1 MNEHDLKRYNW
12 NNWAYIISYIFMGL
26 LSGIAFDVLV
36 TFLQQVS
43 LETAKSFSSYMGYST
58 FLGAIMLLLA
68 PKIGYKKLIITG
80 PIMVIGALVAIP
92 YVHVSFIYPVATLL
106 VLTGVTLFDIVLPPY
121 FTAYTTPENR
131 QFVFSTAIWTNVAGM
146 ALATFFGGS
155 LIVNRFASRIGMDKA
170 KASALTE
177 QVDKLSPD
185 MMHQYILAQSDVL
198 LMFAVIAA
206 LSLIPLLFIKE
217 VPSDYR
223 EEVKEHQEKKK
234 FDWSIF
240 TNKYVVYW
248 LVYYAL
254 IRFGASLICPF
265 FSVYLNKFVGINR
278 ATTSMLVSFQQVAM
292 VVFMIISPLITKKCG
307 QVMALGGLGL
317 LSIPFM
323 MLIANGKA
331 FGSGAVVVVGLALFM
346 RSGLMN
352 AANPIMNSLPMEFVS
367 KELRPAYNSA
377 IFVAGSV
384 TAIIAGY
391 FTKGFLFKTN
401 SGYNVAYYIT
411 AVIYT
416 VASVLLIMVYNKKY
430 NRPEENDE
438 TVEEQAS

>member
-1 MNEHDLKRYNW
+1 MSK
-12 NNWAYIISYIFMGL
+12 A
-26 LSGIAFDVLV
+26 
-36 TFLQQVS
+36 Q
-43 LETAKSFSSYMGYST
+43 
-58 FLGAIMLLLA
+58 
-68 PKIGYKKLIITG
+68 
-80 PIMVIGALVAIP
+80 
-92 YVHVSFIYPVATLL
+92 AT
-106 VLTGVTLFDIVLPPY
+106 
-121 FTAYTTPENR
+121 
-131 QFVFSTAIWTNVAGM
+131 
-146 ALATFFGGS
+146 
-155 LIVNRFASRIGMDKA
+155 
-170 KASALTE
+170 ALTE
-177 QVDKLSPD
+177 HVDKLSPS

-198 LMFAVIAA
+198 LMFAVVAA

-217 VPSDYR
+217 IPSDYKA
-223 EEVKEHQEKKK
+223 ETTKKQEKKK

-265 FSVYLNKFVGINR
+265 FSVYLNKFVGIDR
-278 ATTSMLVSFQQVAM
+278 ATTSMLVSFQQIAM
-292 VVFMIISPLITKKCG
+292 VIFIMASPLITKKCG
-307 QVMALGGLGL
+307 QVISLGGLGL

-323 MLIANGKA
+323 LLIANGKA
-331 FGSGAVVVVGLALFM
+331 FGGGAVAVVGLALFM

-352 AANPIMNSLPMEFVS
+352 AANPIMNALPMEFVS

-377 IFVAGSV
+377 IFVAGSL

-416 VASVLLIMVYNKKY
+416 IASVLLIMVYKKKY
-430 NRPEENDE
+430 NRPKENDE
-438 TVEEQAS
+438 EMLEEKAS